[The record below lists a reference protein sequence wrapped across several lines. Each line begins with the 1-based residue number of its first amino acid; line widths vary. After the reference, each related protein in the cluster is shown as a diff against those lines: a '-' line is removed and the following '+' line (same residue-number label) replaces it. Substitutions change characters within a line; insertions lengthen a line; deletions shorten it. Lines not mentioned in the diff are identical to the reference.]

1 MNVRVILYL
10 VGKILYFLSVV
21 FAVPMLLGFGYQ
33 DEGRVIFAACMA
45 ASFITGFLFQK
56 LGTKITEQYNL
67 TNREGILTVVS
78 TWVVAVCFASVPFMA
93 AGMLGPVDAFFE
105 AMSGLTTTGA
115 TVLTDIEIWPRSLLF
130 WRVWMHWIGG
140 LGIIVIFIALLP
152 RISGGA
158 AHLFNAE
165 SSGFEGE
172 KLLPRLQS
180 TALALFRIYAFI
192 TGCTAVLLLFCG
204 LNLYD
209 AVVHAISAVGTGG
222 FSSYNDSIAHFRS
235 LPVELVITAAMFL
248 AGGNFSLYF
257 KVKRNGPGVLLKD
270 DEFRCYFFMY
280 LTLVTVV
287 TISLAANGF
296 SLYRGFRE
304 AFFQVAAFIS
314 TTGYVSAD
322 FDQWPAF
329 PRLCLMILYF
339 TGACAGSTSGGIKI
353 SRLIVLARGVKEGVV
368 KVLHP
373 KEARPIM
380 YNGHRIENSVFSL
393 VLSFFFTYIGI
404 FVIFSI
410 GVAYTGVDIKTA
422 VTGVLACLS
431 SVGPGFGSVIGATGN
446 CATLPSAAKLMLA
459 FTMLLGRLEMYTLLI
474 LFHRKFWNG
483 RSRW

>member
-1 MNVRVILYL
+1 MNGRVILYL
-10 VGKILYFLSVV
+10 IGKILYFLGAV

-33 DEGRVIFAACMA
+33 DAGGMIFAACMT
-45 ASFITGFLFQK
+45 ASFLVGFLFQK
-56 LGTKITEQYNL
+56 LGTKITEHYNL
-67 TNREGILTVVS
+67 SNREGILTVVL
-78 TWVVAVCFASVPFMA
+78 TWIVAVCFASVPFMA

-172 KLLPRLQS
+172 RLLPRLQQ
-180 TALALFRIYAFI
+180 TAQVLFQIYFFI

-204 LNLYD
+204 LDLFD
-209 AVVHAISAVGTGG
+209 AVVHALSAVGTGG

-235 LPVELVITAAMFL
+235 LRVELVVGLAMFL
-248 AGGNFSLYF
+248 AGGNFSLYY
-257 KVKRNGPGVLLKD
+257 KVKRNGPGTLLKD
-270 DEFRCYFFMY
+270 DEFRCYLLMY
-280 LTLVTVV
+280 LTLVTLV
-287 TISLAANGF
+287 TVSLMVHGY
-296 SLYRGFRE
+296 SLFRGFRE

-322 FDQWPAF
+322 YDQWPAF
-329 PRLCLMILYF
+329 PKLCLMILYF

-353 SRLIVLARGVKEGVV
+353 SRIIVLARGIKEGVV

-373 KEARPIM
+373 QEARPILF
-380 YNGHRIENSVFSL
+380 NGHRIENSVFAL
-393 VLSFFFTYIGI
+393 VLSFFFTYISI
-404 FVIFSI
+404 FVLFSI
-410 GVAYTGVDIKTA
+410 AVAYTGVDIQTA

-431 SVGPGFGSVIGATGN
+431 SVGPGFGSVMGATGN
-446 CATLPSAAKLMLA
+446 CAPLPAAAKIMLA
-459 FTMLLGRLEMYTLLI
+459 FVMLLGRLEMYTLLI
-474 LFHRKFWNG
+474 LFSRKFWNG

>member
-1 MNVRVILYL
+1 MNGKVILYL
-10 VGKILYFLSVV
+10 IGKILYFLGVV
-21 FAVPMLLGFGYQ
+21 FAVPMLLGFGYR
-33 DEGRVIFAACMA
+33 DEGGLIFAACMMA
-45 ASFITGFLFQK
+45 AFLIGFLFQK
-56 LGTKITEQYNL
+56 LGTKTTEHYNL
-67 TNREGILTVVS
+67 SNREGILTVVS
-78 TWVVAVCFASVPFMA
+78 TWIVAVCFATVPFLA

-130 WRVWMHWIGG
+130 WRVWMHWVGG

-152 RISGGA
+152 NISGGA
-158 AHLFNAE
+158 VHLFNAE

-172 KLLPRLQS
+172 KLLPRLQK
-180 TALALFRIYAFI
+180 TAQALFQIYFFI
-192 TGCTAVLLLFCG
+192 TGCTAILLLLCG
-204 LNLYD
+204 LDLFD
-209 AVVHAISAVGTGG
+209 AVVHAVSAVGTGG
-222 FSSYNDSIAHFRS
+222 FSSYNDSIAHFHS
-235 LPVELVITAAMFL
+235 LPVELVIGLAMFL

-270 DEFRCYFFMY
+270 DEFRCYLFMY

-287 TISLAANGF
+287 TVSLTAYGF
-296 SLYRGFRE
+296 SPFRGFRE

-329 PRLCLMILYF
+329 PKLCLMLLYF

-353 SRLIVLARGVKEGVV
+353 SRLIVLARGIKAGVV
-368 KVLHP
+368 KALHP
-373 KEARPIM
+373 RESRPILF
-380 YNGHRIENSVFSL
+380 NGHKIENSVFAL
-393 VLSFFFTYIGI
+393 VLSFFFTYIAI
-404 FVIFSI
+404 FVLFSVA
-410 GVAYTGVDIKTA
+410 VAYTGVDIQTA

-446 CATLPSAAKLMLA
+446 CAPLPSAAKIMLA
-459 FTMLLGRLEMYTLLI
+459 FVMLLGRLEMYTLLI
-474 LFHRKFWNG
+474 LFSRKFWSG

>member
-1 MNVRVILYL
+1 LNGKVILYL
-10 VGKILYFLSVV
+10 IGKIQYFLGVV

-33 DEGRVIFAACMA
+33 DVGGMIFGACMT
-45 ASFITGFLFQK
+45 ASFLIGFLFQK
-56 LGTKITEQYNL
+56 LGTKTTEHYNL
-67 TNREGILTVVS
+67 SNREGILTVVS
-78 TWVVAVCFASVPFMA
+78 TWIVAVCFASVPFLA

-152 RISGGA
+152 GISGGA
-158 AHLFNAE
+158 VHLFNAE

-172 KLLPRLQS
+172 RLLPRLQK
-180 TALALFRIYAFI
+180 TAQALFQIYFFI
-192 TGCTAVLLLFCG
+192 TGCTVVLLLFCG
-204 LNLYD
+204 LDLFD
-209 AVVHAISAVGTGG
+209 AVVHAMSAIGTGG
-222 FSSYNDSIAHFRS
+222 FSNYNDSVVHFHS
-235 LPVELVITAAMFL
+235 LSVELVLAVAMFI

-257 KVKRNGPGVLLKD
+257 KVKRSGPGVLLKD
-270 DEFRCYFFMY
+270 DEFRCYLFMF
-280 LTLVTVV
+280 LTLITLVTV
-287 TISLAANGF
+287 SLTVHGY
-296 SLYRGFRE
+296 SLFRGFRE

-322 FDQWPAF
+322 YDQWPAF
-329 PRLCLMILYF
+329 PKLCLMLLYF

-353 SRLIVLARGVKEGVV
+353 SRLIVLARGIKAGVV

-373 KEARPIM
+373 QEARPILF
-380 YNGHRIENSVFSL
+380 NGHKIENSVFAL

-404 FVIFSI
+404 FVLFSVA
-410 GVAYTGVDIKTA
+410 VAYTGVDIQTA

-431 SVGPGFGSVIGATGN
+431 SVGPGFGSVMGATGS
-446 CATLPSAAKLMLA
+446 CAPLPSAAKILLA
-459 FTMLLGRLEMYTLLI
+459 FAMLLGRLEMYTVLI
-474 LFHRKFWNG
+474 LFSRKFWNG